1 MASSGSTNSG
11 STNGGSTNSGST
23 NGGSTNSGSTNGGS
37 TNGGGTDIS
46 SLNSGLTDLQKNGPV
61 DLKLSTQTRD
71 AYLNIVKT
79 FHDALNTQLTTIKN
93 LPNLG
98 DPGALGSAI
107 QTKNNLALDIS
118 GLDGIEQSVNQYLSY
133 LQQFSATVKAA
144 CDRLTGAG

>member
-1 MASSGSTNSG
+1 MASSGSTNSGSTNSG
-11 STNGGSTNSGST
+11 STNGGSTNGGST
-23 NGGSTNSGSTNGGS
+23 NGGST
-37 TNGGGTDIS
+37 GGGTDIS

-71 AYLNIVKT
+71 AYLDIVKT

-93 LPNLG
+93 LPSLG
-98 DPGALGSAI
+98 DPGTLGSAI

-144 CDRLTGAG
+144 ADRLTGAG